1 MRFSILLIAI
11 LLTACHQS
19 QKDESKTTESAQKL
33 PFLTLKNEQAK
44 YALPFCEKKE
54 CIDIDIQTINT
65 QDTWLNSWIEKQ
77 QSKVIQAQIEL
88 KQNLTLQ
95 QAVDAYIKK
104 SDTWQ
109 QEFSQNHAYQL
120 HLNTRIASQRH
131 QYVLLQLSTNTKQAE
146 VDIQDRQYFA
156 VADRLKQKSLTILDV
171 ILPQKQHVLDAMIQA
186 HYQKWIKQ
194 QTALVQEKVP
204 KKLYWG
210 QADWFFDS
218 EGIGLHYRSNEIVDG
233 GQQLD
238 IYLDVEQTKQV
249 LQPEVLH
256 EII

>member
-1 MRFSILLIAI
+1 MRFSVLLLVM
-11 LLTACHQS
+11 LLTACHPS
-19 QKDESKTTESAQKL
+19 QKDESKNTQSAQKL
-33 PFLTLKNEQAK
+33 PSLTLKNEQAK

-65 QDTWLNSWIEKQ
+65 QDAWLNSWIEKQ

-104 SDTWQ
+104 SDAWQ

-120 HLNTRIASQRH
+120 RLNTRIASQRH
-131 QYVLLQLSTNTKQAE
+131 QYVLLQLTTNTKQAE

-156 VADRLKQKSLTILDV
+156 VADRLTQKNLTILDV
-171 ILPQKQHVLDAMIQA
+171 ILPQKQQVLDAMIQA
-186 HYQKWIKQ
+186 HYQDWIKQ
-194 QTALVQEKVP
+194 QTALVQEKAP

-218 EGIGLHYRSNEIVDG
+218 EGIGVHYRTNEIVDG

-238 IYLDVEQTKQV
+238 IYLNHEQTKQV
-249 LQPEVLH
+249 LQPDVLH